1 MADAPVSTP
10 DAPTTIE
17 YKSKYAINPPAS
29 NNPRV
34 SMLLWGPSGCGKTI
48 LAATAPSKRLILLF
62 DPEGDKSIKR
72 DTTNN
77 LVMDLSNQPSGIVE
91 DAKLTNPFGVG
102 DLLNTHQDIQT
113 VIVDSVTAFA
123 SQAVAYSAGHKSAP
137 GAVFENPSMSGYGF
151 RNRFTLGL
159 AKNLLTVTGKYN
171 RNIIFICH
179 EDVPKLNDKGEI
191 VSITILLGGSLPEE
205 VPLQISEVWNLRDA
219 GKKRYVTVRSAG
231 YRKPMK
237 SRMFDTRNQI
247 EFESTYD
254 SITDQG
260 IKLEH
265 LFDKWKQNNFNKIN
279 LPPA

>member
-1 MADAPVSTP
+1 
-10 DAPTTIE
+10 
-17 YKSKYAINPPAS
+17 
-29 NNPRV
+29 
-34 SMLLWGPSGCGKTI
+34 MLLWGPSGCGKSI
-48 LAATAPSKRLILLF
+48 LAATAPTKRLILLF
-62 DPEGDKSIKR
+62 DPDGDKSIKR
-72 DTTNN
+72 DTINN
-77 LVMDLSNQPSGIVE
+77 LVMDLSSQPPSIVE
-91 DAKLTNPFGVG
+91 DAKLTNPFGIN
-102 DLLNTHQDIQT
+102 DLLTAHQDIQT

-159 AKNLLTVTGKYN
+159 AKNLLTVTGKHN

-219 GKKRYVTVRSAG
+219 GKKRFLTVRSAG

-237 SRMFDTRNQI
+237 SRMFDTRTQV

-254 SITDQG
+254 SVTEKGITISSLLDR
-260 IKLEH
+260 
-265 LFDKWKQNNFNKIN
+265 WKENSYNKIS

>member
-1 MADAPVSTP
+1 M
-10 DAPTTIE
+10 
-17 YKSKYAINPPAS
+17 
-29 NNPRV
+29 
-34 SMLLWGPSGCGKTI
+34 SMLLWGTSGSGKTI
-48 LAATAPSKRLILLF
+48 LAATAPGKRLIIQF
-62 DPEGDKSIKR
+62 DPDGSRSLKNDP
-72 DTTNN
+72 DNN
-77 LVMDLSNQPSGIVE
+77 YVMDLSAQPPSIVE
-91 DAKLTNPFGVG
+91 EAKQPTNPFGIN
-102 DLLNTHQDIQT
+102 DLLLQHPDIQT

-159 AKNLLTVTGKYN
+159 AKNLLALTGKHN

-205 VPLQISEVWNLRDA
+205 VPLQISEVWNLRDT
-219 GKKRYVTVRSAG
+219 GKDRLITVRSIG

-237 SRMFDTRNQI
+237 SRMFDTRARF
-247 EFESTYD
+247 EFKSTYD
-254 SITDQG
+254 VVTGTGITIAQ
-260 IKLEH
+260 LYEQ
-265 LFDKWKQNNFNKIN
+265 WKNNSFNKIN

>member
-1 MADAPVSTP
+1 M
-10 DAPTTIE
+10 
-17 YKSKYAINPPAS
+17 
-29 NNPRV
+29 

-48 LAATAPSKRLILLF
+48 FAGTAPKKRLFIMF
-62 DPEGDKSIKR
+62 DPDGARSLKNDPE
-72 DTTNN
+72 NN
-77 LVMDLSNQPSGIVE
+77 LIMDLSSQPPGIVE
-91 DAKLTNPFGVG
+91 EAKSTNNPFGLN
-102 DLLNTHQDIQT
+102 DLLTQHQDIQT
-113 VIVDSVTAFA
+113 VIIDSITAFA

-159 AKNLLTVTGKYN
+159 AKNLLAVTGKHN

-205 VPLQISEVWNLRDA
+205 VPLQISEVWNLRDT
-219 GKKRYVTVRSAG
+219 GKARFVTCRTVG

-237 SRMFDTRNQI
+237 SRMFDTRTNF
-247 EFESTYD
+247 EFKNDYD
-254 SITDQG
+254 VVTGTGITIDK
-260 IKLEH
+260 IYETWKANN
-265 LFDKWKQNNFNKIN
+265 FDKIP